1 MITGTRSIDL
11 NINNERRL
19 TVNTDLLSSHSD
31 YFKSL
36 FNGSFLER
44 NQTLIPIHLPST
56 ISVDSLIYLNDLL
69 IHPENIVDS
78 NRMKDLIPLC
88 DEYLFDYLPY
98 RLVQSIF
105 EQFQN
110 GIYVMDFIEMNSKPN
125 LISSMIRG
133 YFVDLLTKSSQSS
146 SSEIFS
152 QFKRKYP
159 EQLRTLIL
167 CFLNHQSWFKGEYSP
182 F

>member
-1 MITGTRSIDL
+1 MIPGTRLIDL
-11 NINNERRL
+11 NINNEKRL
-19 TVNTDLLSSHSD
+19 TVNSYLLSSHSD

-44 NQTLIPIHLPST
+44 NQLIIPIHLPST
-56 ISVDSLIYLNDLL
+56 IPIDSLIYLYHLL
-69 IHPENIVDS
+69 THPDDVVDV
-78 NRMKDLIPLC
+78 NRTKDLFNLC

-105 EQFQN
+105 EQFQK
-110 GIYVMDFIEMNSKPN
+110 GIYVIDEGEIISKPN
-125 LISSMIRG
+125 LISSLIRG
-133 YFVDLLTKSSQSS
+133 YFSHLLTKSTNSS
-146 SSEIFS
+146 SDIFS
-152 QFKRKYP
+152 KFMRKYP

-167 CFLNHQSWFKGEYSP
+167 CFLNHQSWFKEEYSP